1 MDEGEAGPA
10 SMADPSVDAAGLF
23 ELLDNSRGNQGR
35 DNVGSHGEME
45 DQGHT
50 AQDGTIS
57 GSSNQISSTRYA
69 MASCFCGKVRVG
81 LCLAVTKSAVTLHR
95 L

>member
-10 SMADPSVDAAGLF
+10 PSVDAAGLF

-45 DQGHT
+45 DQGHR
-50 AQDGTIS
+50 AGRWNHQWILQSDQFYLGV
-57 GSSNQISSTRYA
+57 QWPP
-69 MASCFCGKVRVG
+69 ASVRRSERNFV
-81 LCLAVTKSAVTLHR
+81 LQLQSLQ
-95 L
+95 